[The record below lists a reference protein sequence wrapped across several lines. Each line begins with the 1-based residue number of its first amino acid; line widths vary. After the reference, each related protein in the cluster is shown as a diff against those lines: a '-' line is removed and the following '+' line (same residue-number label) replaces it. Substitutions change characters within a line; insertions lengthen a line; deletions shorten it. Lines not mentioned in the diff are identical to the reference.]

1 MKTYRSLI
9 AASLM
14 LAALVPLQTHA
25 ADKTWTGVPSDG
37 WDFTTANWTTLLWVD
52 GDNAIFPGGTPLV
65 VNLSNTVAPATMTF
79 SAANYVIYSPTN
91 GTNLTLNGAA
101 SITNNATGTSIATT
115 IEGSGTLDYSG
126 TGDLTLRGNTT
137 GFHLGGGIAGSGNT
151 YTGDTFIRSGTLVL
165 SVTNRATSGP
175 NFDNLDNH
183 GTEWAV
189 AGVGA
194 VDPGAT
200 LKIGN
205 FFDGSLGSTN
215 RAGYYKVPRGQTKE
229 IAHIIMS
236 GGTLD
241 LNGDDNNQRYPAV
254 LGTGYI
260 VNSSPYIRAVLKVDT
275 KDNVYGLTL
284 TNSCIIGDPNPVVLS
299 PLGGTGGG
307 DAFGKIAHEIDMDV
321 GNSAPTT
328 WYFTGANTFLGS
340 WRIANGGCVV
350 RFTQNGGMGSAN
362 AFITPNTIRING
374 SSPAN
379 RLDLW
384 GTSQTTGGFAGN
396 ATSSGPNGLVCND
409 NPGTLSILTIGVANL
424 GLAALAPYT
433 TNVGTL
439 ANVTNI
445 NVVPGAGS
453 TWNGAVLDNTGT
465 GGTLGVTKIG
475 TNIAQFIGKWSISG
489 PLVVSN
495 GVLNIVPGAG
505 GNPWVPVLNGPV
517 RLYNS
522 GNPALGLVTSAGNS
536 VIPVPALYLNGVPQ
550 TNGLYGSI
558 GNTAGAAQVTAISN
572 GGTPNGDVLQ
582 VANFQPPMT
591 VTNNGT
597 SLDISWPYVTYKLQ
611 SQTNVLSVGLT
622 STWYD
627 YPGGGSSPVNVPIDQ
642 SQPTVFFRLAPAP

>member
-1 MKTYRSLI
+1 MKTYRLLI

-14 LAALVPLQTHA
+14 LAALGPLQTHA
-25 ADKTWTGVPSDG
+25 ADKTWTGASGDG
-37 WDFTTANWTTLLWVD
+37 WDLTTANWTGSAWAD
-52 GDNAIFPGGTPLV
+52 GDNAIFGGGGGPLV
-65 VNLSNTVAPATMTF
+65 NVSNTVSPATMTF
-79 SAANYVIYSPTN
+79 STANYVIFSPTN

-101 SITNNATGTSIATT
+101 SITNNATGTSIETT
-115 IEGSGTLDYSG
+115 IGGSGTVDYVG

-137 GFHLGGGIAGSGNT
+137 GFHLAGGIAGSGNT
-151 YTGDTFIRSGTLVL
+151 NTGETFIRSGTVIL
-165 SVTNRATSGP
+165 SVTNRATTG
-175 NFDNLDNH
+175 NKDNLDNH

-194 VDPGAT
+194 VDAGAT

-205 FFDGSLGSTN
+205 FYGGLDSTN
-215 RAGYYKVPRGQTKE
+215 AANYYLVPRGQIKE
-229 IAHIIMS
+229 TGHIIMS

-241 LNGDDNNQRYPAV
+241 LNGDNNLQRYPAV

-275 KDNVYGLTL
+275 KDNVYGQTL
-284 TNSCIIGDPNPVVLS
+284 TNGCIIGDPNPVVLS
-299 PLGGTGGG
+299 AIGQ
-307 DAFGKIAHEIDMDV
+307 IAHEIDMDV
-321 GNSAPTT
+321 GNGAPVT

-350 RFTQNGGMGSAN
+350 RFTQNGGMGGVN
-362 AFITPNTIRING
+362 ALITPNTIRING
-374 SSPAN
+374 NSPAN

-396 ATSSGPNGLVCND
+396 ANSTGGIVCND
-409 NPGTLSILTIGVANL
+409 NPGTLSILTIGAADL
-424 GLAALAPYT
+424 GLAALPPFT
-433 TNVGTL
+433 TNVGTFS
-439 ANVTNI
+439 NPTNRTFT
-445 NVVPGAGS
+445 PGGGS
-453 TWNGAVLDNTGT
+453 TWNGAFVDNTGV

-475 TNIAQFIGKWSISG
+475 TNIAQFIGSWNISG

-495 GVLNIVPGAG
+495 GVLNLVPGAG
-505 GNPWVPVLNGPV
+505 GNAFIPVLNGPV

-522 GNPALGLVTSAGNS
+522 GNPCLGLVTLAGNA

-582 VANFQPPMT
+582 VHDFQPPMT

-611 SQTNVLSVGLT
+611 SQTNALSVGIT